1 MDTKKL
7 IESLSPNEKKI
18 LPHLGERINEICK
31 KSNLDKTSVIR
42 ALEYLQNKNII
53 KLSYTKKKIVE
64 LGVNGALYLKKG
76 LPERRLLH
84 LLNEKHI
91 ISLKEAQKESELSED

>member
-18 LPHLGERINEICK
+18 LPHLGDKLNEICK

-42 ALEYLQNKNII
+42 SL
-53 KLSYTKKKIVE
+53 
-64 LGVNGALYLKKG
+64 
-76 LPERRLLH
+76 R
-84 LLNEKHI
+84 
-91 ISLKEAQKESELSED
+91 ISSK